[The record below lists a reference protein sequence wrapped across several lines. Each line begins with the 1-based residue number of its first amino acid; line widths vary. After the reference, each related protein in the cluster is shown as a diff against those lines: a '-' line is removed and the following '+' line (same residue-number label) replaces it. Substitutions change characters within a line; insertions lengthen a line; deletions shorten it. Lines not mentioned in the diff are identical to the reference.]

1 MSEQVRSLAGGDA
14 LTHSRDV
21 EPTANWGALLEEIE
35 RQGSMIVAFSGG
47 VDSTLLAKAA
57 HDLLGPKS
65 LAVLAVSPSLASQ
78 EREDAPLLAE
88 LIGIRYTEIE
98 TAEGDDPRYAANAGD
113 RCYWCKSHLF
123 EGLEELQREAPL
135 LAPGAVLAYGA
146 TKDDLGDH
154 RPGMRAAGD
163 SGAVAPFVTAG
174 LGKDE
179 IREISKRL
187 GLPTWDKP
195 ALACLA
201 SRLAYGT
208 TVTPERLA
216 RVDAAERAV
225 RRLGFRQLRV
235 RDLGDAARVE
245 VDPLELADALA
256 RSEEIETAV
265 RHAGFIRVE
274 VDPEGYRSGR
284 LNDALKDTE
293 SPR

>member
-1 MSEQVRSLAGGDA
+1 MSGEVRSLDLGDGLRHA
-14 LTHSRDV
+14 REI
-21 EPTANWGALLEEIE
+21 EPTANWGKLLGEIE

-57 HDLLGPKS
+57 HDVLGSKA
-65 LAVLAVSPSLASQ
+65 LAVLAVSPSLASE
-78 EREDAPLLAE
+78 ERDEAPRLAG
-88 LIGIRYTEIE
+88 LIGISYREIE
-98 TAEGDDPRYAANAGD
+98 TGEGEDPRYAANAGD

-123 EGLEELQREAPL
+123 QGLEELQREAPL
-135 LAPGAVLAYGA
+135 LSKGAVLAYGA

-154 RPGMRAAGD
+154 RPGMRAASD
-163 SGAVAPFVTAG
+163 SGALAPFVEAG

-179 IREISKRL
+179 IREASRRL
-187 GLPTWDKP
+187 GLPTWNKP

-216 RVDAAERAV
+216 RVDAAERNV

-245 VDPLELADALA
+245 VDPAELADALA

-265 RHAGFIRVE
+265 RHAGFTRVE

-284 LNDALKDTE
+284 LNDALSDPE
-293 SPR
+293 PSP